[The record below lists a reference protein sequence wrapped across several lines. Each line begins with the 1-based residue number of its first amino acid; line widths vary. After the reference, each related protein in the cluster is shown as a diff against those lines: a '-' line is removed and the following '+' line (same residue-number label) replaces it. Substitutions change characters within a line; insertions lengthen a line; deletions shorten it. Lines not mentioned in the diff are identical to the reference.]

1 MSKLNLFSTR
11 CNISRSTAGT
21 ADKPPGQND
30 TFLGTLEVA
39 KRTQKIDEDL
49 PELLPV
55 SCGYFNA
62 LVNQLLLK
70 QRKMIL
76 KYVLLDTNG
85 RTFDRLLK
93 YIRYHSLSD
102 LLVELMQVNL
112 MFQLQKPAAAEGEKS
127 VKEEEKSSLADDDER
142 KNGDSEAGTA
152 ASS

>member
-1 MSKLNLFSTR
+1 
-11 CNISRSTAGT
+11 
-21 ADKPPGQND
+21 
-30 TFLGTLEVA
+30 
-39 KRTQKIDEDL
+39 
-49 PELLPV
+49 
-55 SCGYFNA
+55 
-62 LVNQLLLK
+62 
-70 QRKMIL
+70 MIL

-127 VKEEEKSSLADDDER
+127 VKEEEKSSLLDDDER
-142 KNGDSEAGTA
+142 KNGDSDATTT